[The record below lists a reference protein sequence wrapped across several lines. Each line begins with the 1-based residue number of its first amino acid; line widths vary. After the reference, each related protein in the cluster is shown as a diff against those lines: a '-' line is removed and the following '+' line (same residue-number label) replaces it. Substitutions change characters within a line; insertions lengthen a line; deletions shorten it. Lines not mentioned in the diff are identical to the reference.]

1 MSDEFCPVCGTS
13 QNEVGRLQAWIN
25 DLQSGMYINCVYCG
39 HQYGPNSETP
49 ATMADVLKQHIGQCL
64 KHPMSALKQEIEH
77 LEAKIKQLEGNFS
90 HFHVDNEINELCAL
104 CGLAVINAVHLR
116 SR

>member
-1 MSDEFCPVCGTS
+1 MTETRGEDHEIIR
-13 QNEVGRLQAWIN
+13 EQA
-25 DLQSGMYINCVYCG
+25 
-39 HQYGPNSETP
+39 
-49 ATMADVLKQHIGQCL
+49 AK
-64 KHPMSALKQEIEH
+64 IEH

>member
-1 MSDEFCPVCGTS
+1 MTNELIRALDLISGTLI
-13 QNEVGRLQAWIN
+13 E
-25 DLQSGMYINCVYCG
+25 
-39 HQYGPNSETP
+39 
-49 ATMADVLKQHIGQCL
+49 
-64 KHPMSALKQEIEH
+64 EIKR

>member
-1 MSDEFCPVCGTS
+1 MTDTRGEDHETI
-13 QNEVGRLQAWIN
+13 RDQA
-25 DLQSGMYINCVYCG
+25 
-39 HQYGPNSETP
+39 
-49 ATMADVLKQHIGQCL
+49 
-64 KHPMSALKQEIEH
+64 QEIDRLREELSQCAEAMEIGTH
-77 LEAKIKQLEGNFS
+77 PAAQRIMQLEQQIKQLQGNFS

>member
-1 MSDEFCPVCGTS
+1 MTETRGEDHETIR
-13 QNEVGRLQAWIN
+13 EQA
-25 DLQSGMYINCVYCG
+25 
-39 HQYGPNSETP
+39 
-49 ATMADVLKQHIGQCL
+49 AK
-64 KHPMSALKQEIEH
+64 IER

-90 HFHVDNEINELCAL
+90 HFHVGNGMNELCAM